1 MEICG
6 IITEMA
12 PKGAISVEMS
22 PEGAISV
29 EMSPKGAMFVREGN
43 EQDIY
48 CMEISMIYKE
58 ELTMAK
64 LIITVEGGKIT
75 QTLNFLDRNIKD
87 NRYVY
92 GNGNESGIM
101 EDPEKIY
108 SDIPECQRIDDYY
121 SELLDAVNLGRTQ
134 VTDIM
139 RRLNEFEKEM
149 DEYVI
154 PKPESER
161 EHAITLNNEDLRVLV
176 EKLDARPVTGDKDI
190 EELIKKLI
198 HSDN

>member
-1 MEICG
+1 
-6 IITEMA
+6 
-12 PKGAISVEMS
+12 
-22 PEGAISV
+22 
-29 EMSPKGAMFVREGN
+29 
-43 EQDIY
+43 
-48 CMEISMIYKE
+48 
-58 ELTMAK
+58 MAK

-108 SDIPECQRIDDYY
+108 SDIPDCQRIAEYY
-121 SELLDAVNLGRTQ
+121 NELLGAVDLGRIQ

-139 RRLNEFEKEM
+139 RKLNELEKEM

-154 PKPESER
+154 PKPESEQ
-161 EHAITLNNEDLRVLV
+161 EHVITLTNKDLNVLSD
-176 EKLDARPVTGDKDI
+176 EEENHSFTNDKHI
-190 EELIKKLI
+190 EESIKNLI
-198 HSDN
+198 HSEEQ